1 MRRRQSYELWYAL
14 MAVVLITAVY
24 WMVVLRFGTIPPSSD
39 LFGHMLGVVGFLM
52 MLMTETLYSLRKRSR
67 RGAMWGRMSAWLEF
81 HIFTGIVGPYM
92 VLLHT
97 AWKFNGL
104 AGVLTLLTVVVV
116 LSGFVGRYIYT
127 AVPRTVDGAEV
138 AAQELEAEI
147 AAAEAEL
154 QRWVD
159 ASAQADWSLSRQLL
173 TLPPVPQN
181 SMLLILGRIFSEWG
195 YRLEWWRQKRRLK
208 GLARGQLKAL
218 DALLR
223 RRRALNRQMAS
234 LAMTRRLLALWH
246 AVHVPIGMVLFTLA
260 FIHIIAA
267 LYYATLLR

>member
-1 MRRRQSYELWYAL
+1 MYRRRSYELWYAL
-14 MAVVLITAVY
+14 LAIALITVVY
-24 WMVVLRFGTIPPSSD
+24 IMVVWRFGNAPASSG
-39 LFGHMLGVVGFLM
+39 LFGHTLGVVGFIM

-67 RGAMWGRMSAWLEF
+67 RGAAWGRMSAWLEF

-104 AGVLTLLTVVVV
+104 AGVLTLLMVAVV

-127 AVPRTVDGAEV
+127 AVPRTVDGVEV
-138 AAQELEAEI
+138 AEQELEAEI

-154 QRWVD
+154 QRWIA
-159 ASAQADWSLSRQLL
+159 ASASANWTLSRQLL

-181 SMLLILGRIFSEWG
+181 SMFLILGRTFSEWG
-195 YRLEWWRQKRRLK
+195 YRLEWWRQKRKLE
-208 GLARGQLKAL
+208 GMARGQMKAL
-218 DALLR
+218 DSLLR
-223 RRRALNRQMAS
+223 RRRALRRQMAS

-246 AVHVPIGMVLFTLA
+246 AVHIPIGVVLFSLA
-260 FIHIIAA
+260 FIHILAA